1 MWWGRRSAWIGLL
14 ACWCSGPD
22 CPHSLLRH
30 PKVWGLCVCPLS
42 HPLKASPLLIA
53 KETCMIGVT
62 QECLPPPQNN
72 PGQRAGTLT
81 AGRPSS
87 SPDSCS
93 PSKPSQSSC
102 TVCAPVGQAPWAP
115 TGPCTLGGL
124 CEGGPGRPPDCVVNV
139 SPGPQSWGAA
149 SCLCRCPRRRPW
161 WRWSEQPWG
170 LPVGRGQTQHR
181 QAALRWQGGDPRS
194 SGLPSS
200 TSRKAS
206 FPGAGHGRRT
216 SFGRW
221 ELGSW

>member
-1 MWWGRRSAWIGLL
+1 MNTPPPPGLQPRCRRLSSGCEGVHCPHQLPSALLGCPFRGTSAPLAWSLEPRRVWWGRRSAWIGLL

-93 PSKPSQSSC
+93 PSKPSQLSC

-124 CEGGPGRPPDCVVNV
+124 CEGGPGRCGECV
-139 SPGPQSWGAA
+139 
-149 SCLCRCPRRRPW
+149 PRATVLGSSR
-161 WRWSEQPWG
+161 
-170 LPVGRGQTQHR
+170 LPV
-181 QAALRWQGGDPRS
+181 
-194 SGLPSS
+194 
-200 TSRKAS
+200 
-206 FPGAGHGRRT
+206 
-216 SFGRW
+216 
-221 ELGSW
+221 